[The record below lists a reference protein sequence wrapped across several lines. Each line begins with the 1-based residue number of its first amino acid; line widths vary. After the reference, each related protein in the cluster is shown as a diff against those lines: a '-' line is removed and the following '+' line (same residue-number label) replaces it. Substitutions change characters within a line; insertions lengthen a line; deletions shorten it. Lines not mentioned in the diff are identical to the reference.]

1 MKVEEGLGGEK
12 DGDSQNTE
20 VRGTHT
26 DTVLSVSWTL
36 DLKNM
41 NLYLHACVYPPA
53 MHPQDTESRGGAAW
67 EEPGVG
73 VGGYWW
79 DGEVV

>member
-1 MKVEEGLGGEK
+1 M
-12 DGDSQNTE
+12 
-20 VRGTHT
+20 
-26 DTVLSVSWTL
+26 LSVSWTL

-79 DGEVV
+79 DAEVV